1 MNASDRVLND
11 VRRGGFRTFAKDVLP
26 LIHPCP
32 WHGRLTGWRICRH
45 PQFQWVGAVK
55 HWHETWFHSR
65 MRKNTESSALWHFPV
80 TAMPDA
86 LPELLDPMELLARW
100 QAETELRAPRALTST
115 KTTGKPPAK
124 KASKTAPK
132 AVRTVRLKQR

>member
-1 MNASDRVLND
+1 M
-11 VRRGGFRTFAKDVLP
+11 
-26 LIHPCP
+26 
-32 WHGRLTGWRICRH
+32 
-45 PQFQWVGAVK
+45 
-55 HWHETWFHSR
+55 
-65 MRKNTESSALWHFPV
+65 WHFPV